1 MVDLYRGLLGVSSL
15 RNLRSFEVG
24 THRISEL
31 YKDHQRR
38 FGLTLKKHNTGEVA
52 MFFFGD
58 FQKNQHQQIP
68 VKMQRYMYYMF
79 FFRAGTMFEHIDNK
93 SRIMFVFF
101 PMDDV
106 KGHHWS

>member
-58 FQKNQHQQIP
+58 FQKKTASTNSSKNAE
-68 VKMQRYMYYMF
+68 VYVLY
-79 FFRAGTMFEHIDNK
+79 
-93 SRIMFVFF
+93 VFF
-101 PMDDV
+101 SGRDDV
-106 KGHHWS
+106 